1 MRAVDGFKGHS
12 VIVVFDVNETLLD
25 ISHMDPLF
33 EEFFGSGEI
42 RKEWFEQVI
51 QDALVVSLLDNYSD
65 FGKIGVSA
73 FELIA
78 ARRGVTVVESDFS
91 RVVAA
96 MRSLPPHAEVRGQL
110 ERLKQHGVP
119 MVTLTNSPPALVAAQ
134 LENAEISHFFD
145 KQLSVDAVKAFKP
158 AAKVY
163 KHAETELGVDASDIW
178 LVAAHNWDTS
188 GAISAGWNA
197 AFVARPGKALSRLD
211 GKPEIV
217 GDSMV
222 EVVDQL
228 LERFVSE

>member
-1 MRAVDGFKGHS
+1 
-12 VIVVFDVNETLLD
+12 
-25 ISHMDPLF
+25 
-33 EEFFGSGEI
+33 
-42 RKEWFEQVI
+42 
-51 QDALVVSLLDNYSD
+51 
-65 FGKIGVSA
+65 
-73 FELIA
+73 
-78 ARRGVTVVESDFS
+78 
-91 RVVAA
+91 
-96 MRSLPPHAEVRGQL
+96 L
-110 ERLKQHGVP
+110 ERLQVHGIP

-145 KQLSVDAVKAFKP
+145 KQISVDSVKAFKP
-158 AAKVY
+158 SAKVY

-211 GKPEIV
+211 GTPEIF

-228 LERFVSE
+228 LERFASE